1 MSTLALDAENE
12 KQQGHL
18 PLEPFD
24 VAYAIYE
31 TTGAEDDYRAFSYL
45 HRFCESLPEPVHV
58 LGRILG
64 IYRGPKLKQGSH
76 RARGG
81 RRVSKEPHYRGIGRI
96 RRHVLQRF
104 GFLPSHHWFSNIDAN
119 LYSAIRWIA
128 TWNKQNSKAVV
139 FAEDLERGLKI
150 IELIFLFAQQIPV
163 GLILVLLRPTE
174 IDAVKLNKLRNWG
187 VTVLL
192 DGSEATLIK
201 QVLAHN
207 LPLYEFNSLVEMPL
221 LPKRYP
227 VINWQEALA
236 STNLK
241 IRNPEKVLFIRP
253 DWMKCGSATT
263 FTKLTHVFQER
274 GAILIDVALQPYH
287 LFCDRDTI
295 NAKLAE
301 VETDLSTSFHF
312 NLRRSFL
319 PAALFKT
326 AFRLLKQRSRTV
338 AGFMP
343 VFYQQ
348 CTIPNVVKKLI
359 RSARIDYLYVNHYF
373 SLPIA
378 KDICP
383 NQPLYLDT
391 HDIQSL
397 NFVSHDYH
405 LKIRRRAYPFT
416 QCLKEELAVIDQAD
430 RVTMVSREEI
440 ELVQRYRPEHDF
452 FYYIPLPD
460 AKGVAHYSY
469 ASKERKRSLE
479 ALIVASRNPANE
491 RSLRWF
497 LNSIWTRIIDLPLQL
512 TIVGNIDVSFKGQD
526 YDKVEFTGIV
536 DDLQSMYLKSDLVIL
551 PITNGGG
558 IAIKTLEALQTGL
571 PISCTRHAMRGLPL
585 DVQQALPGS
594 ITDNDFIE
602 DLIHLSTDS
611 KALTLRKEQV
621 ELAHQRLVDMN
632 FDAQMNRELDWICS
646 RARGRQ
652 VANE

>member
-1 MSTLALDAENE
+1 MSTLALGTENE
-12 KQQGHL
+12 KQKGHL
-18 PLEPFD
+18 SLEFFD

-31 TTGAEDDYRAFSYL
+31 TTRAEDDYRAFSYL
-45 HRFCESLPEPVHV
+45 HRFYESLPEPVHV
-58 LGRILG
+58 CGRILG
-64 IYRGPKLKQGSH
+64 VYRGPKLKQGSH
-76 RARGG
+76 RARGV
-81 RRVSKEPHYRGIGRI
+81 RIVSREPHYRGIGRI

-139 FAEDLERGLKI
+139 FAEDLDRGLKI
-150 IELIFLFAQQIPV
+150 IELIFLFAKQIPE

-174 IDAVKLNKLRNWG
+174 IDSAKLNKLRNWG
-187 VTVLL
+187 VTILL
-192 DGSEATLIK
+192 DAAEATPIQ

-207 LPLYEFNSLVEMPL
+207 LPLYEFNSLIEMPL
-221 LPKRYP
+221 LPQRYP
-227 VINWQEALA
+227 VINWHETLA
-236 STNLK
+236 SAHLK

-263 FTKLTHVFQER
+263 FAKLTHLFQER
-274 GAILIDVALQPYH
+274 GAILIDVALQPYN

-295 NAKLAE
+295 NAKLDE
-301 VETDLSTSFHF
+301 VETDLSTSLHF

-319 PAALFKT
+319 PAALLKT
-326 AFRLLKQRSRTV
+326 AFRLLKQRPRTV
-338 AGFMP
+338 AGFLP

-348 CTIPNVVKKLI
+348 CTIPRVVKKLI
-359 RSARIDYLYVNHYF
+359 QSARIDYLYVNHYF

-378 KDICP
+378 KEICP
-383 NQPLYLDT
+383 SQPLYLDT

-405 LKIRRRAYPFT
+405 LKIRRRAFPFT
-416 QCLKEELAVIDQAD
+416 ACLQEELAVIDQAD

-440 ELVQRYRPEHDF
+440 DLIQRYRPEHDF

-460 AKGVAHYSY
+460 AKRVALNTST
-469 ASKERKRSLE
+469 SRERKRSLA

-497 LNSIWTRIIDLPLQL
+497 LNSIWIRIVDLPLQL

-526 YDKVEFTGIV
+526 YDNVEFTGMV
-536 DDLQSMYLKSDLVIL
+536 DDLQSMYMRSDLIIL

-558 IAIKTLEALQTGL
+558 IAIKTLEALQSGL
-571 PISCTRHAMRGLPL
+571 PISCTRHAMRGLPS

-594 ITDNDFIE
+594 LTDNDFIE
-602 DLIHLSTDS
+602 DLIHLGTDS
-611 KALTLRKEQV
+611 KALSLRKEQV
-621 ELAHQRLVDMN
+621 ELAHQRLIDMN

-646 RARGRQ
+646 LARGR
-652 VANE
+652 